1 MVRPYRS
8 AMPTAAR
15 MQTGVEAAVATWMH
29 AGVSSRA
36 SGIHLEH
43 LRPPPMSA
51 PAHRPHHHHAAV
63 IFDMDGVIV
72 DSEPRHERAF
82 REVFDELGHGETHGV
97 HFPDYYGRSDR
108 ALWVDFIERHRP
120 SQPLEALIRL
130 KEDRLLSLLERD
142 QPLFPGLVEL
152 VEGLARGTRLAV
164 ASGSSHTVIRS
175 VLRMRDLHRHFPVV
189 VSSQDVA
196 RGKPEPDI
204 FLLAASRLGVDP
216 SDCVVIEDSAAGVT
230 AARAAGMRVIAI
242 TNSLPAERL
251 QHATAIVDDYAA
263 LARLL
268 SGH

>member
-1 MVRPYRS
+1 MS
-8 AMPTAAR
+8 S
-15 MQTGVEAAVATWMH
+15 EAN
-29 AGVSSRA
+29 
-36 SGIHLEH
+36 
-43 LRPPPMSA
+43 
-51 PAHRPHHHHAAV
+51 RPHHHHAAV

-82 REVFDELGHGETHGV
+82 REVFDELGYGESHGV

-120 SQPLEALIRL
+120 PQPLETLIRL
-130 KEDRLLSLLERD
+130 KEDRLLSLLDRD

-152 VEGLARGTRLAV
+152 VEGLSGVTRLAV

-216 SDCVVIEDSAAGVT
+216 ADCVVIEDSAAGVA
-230 AARAAGMRVIAI
+230 AARTAGMRVIGI
-242 TNSLPAERL
+242 TNTLPAEKL
-251 QHATAIVDDYAA
+251 QDATAVVSDYDAIR
-263 LARLL
+263 RLL
-268 SGH
+268 L